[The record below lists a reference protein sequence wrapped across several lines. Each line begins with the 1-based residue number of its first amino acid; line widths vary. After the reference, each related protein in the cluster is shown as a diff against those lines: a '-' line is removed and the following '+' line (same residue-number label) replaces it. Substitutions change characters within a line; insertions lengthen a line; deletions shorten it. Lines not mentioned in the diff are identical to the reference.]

1 MNPTLVRSAA
11 LVVLTMG
18 LAVGVSA
25 QDKDKDKDKKKSG
38 HERLQPYWTQLELT
52 EKQRSDYDRVAR
64 TYGPQID
71 ELESKLEAVKEKRHN
86 AWMAI
91 LTASQKQKLEH
102 LRANKGKKHE
112 DDEKHEDKEPP
123 SRTKKDV
130 KKPTEPTSDDAKPSK
145 RKPPKKDDG
154 V

>member
-1 MNPTLVRSAA
+1 MNPTLVRSASLA
-11 LVVLTMG
+11 VLIMG

-25 QDKDKDKDKKKSG
+25 QDKDKDKDKKKST

-52 EKQRSDYDRVAR
+52 EKQRSEYDRVSR
-64 TYGPQID
+64 SYGPQID
-71 ELESKLEAVKEKRHN
+71 ELETKLEAVKEKRHN

-112 DDEKHEDKEPP
+112 DDEKHDEPT

-130 KKPTEPTSDDAKPSK
+130 RKPTEPSADDAKPTK

-154 V
+154 G